1 LESVFFVLM
10 QSELLKSEIF
20 FMIEKIKKIIWKII
34 FSVSYVIKNKLE
46 NNFLWFFFWSL
57 LKNRDKIWKMK
68 MLKEDEIEKKNLIL
82 YIILNKIN
90 NNKK

>member
-20 FMIEKIKKIIWKII
+20 FMIEKIKKISWKII

-90 NNKK
+90 KN